1 MTEDKIINQRVRELR
16 VSRKVN
22 QKTLGKVLGIKTSTY
37 SQMERKGNI
46 SAERLRLIAEYFKVD
61 YNYLLSGEIQEH
73 EFSKEKDI
81 NYIYETIKQEL
92 KAYYE
97 ERYNFL
103 NSFCNAELKSLK
115 TISYLSKP
123 KRRAV
128 FEYTC
133 KLFKKEI

>member
-1 MTEDKIINQRVRELR
+1 MYSTLWITFFVALVLSFLVSMNFFDHGFVAYKSPIATIINAIICVHYDEK
-16 VSRKVN
+16 SEEKIN
-22 QKTLGKVLGIKTSTY
+22 Q
-37 SQMERKGNI
+37 
-46 SAERLRLIAEYFKVD
+46 F
-61 YNYLLSGEIQEH
+61 
-73 EFSKEKDI
+73 
-81 NYIYETIKQEL
+81 YETIKQEL

-103 NSFCNAELKSLK
+103 NSFSNAELKSLK

-128 FEYTC
+128 FEYAC